1 MSLHER
7 LRDNEAAPWVI
18 KEIKKIE
25 EERDRLKAAMTLI
38 ANGHTYC
45 SYTHNKSDLKCRTFA
60 QKALDHPKSAATTL
74 EQENALLKEALMAI
88 ATAEGREHYAQELW
102 AALLMDKA
110 RAALAKCK

>member
-7 LRDNEAAPWVI
+7 LRDCEAAPWVI
-18 KEIKKIE
+18 KEIEKIE
-25 EERDRLKAAMTLI
+25 EERDRLKAAMALI

-60 QKALDHPKSAATTL
+60 QKALEPKPETTL

-110 RAALAKCK
+110 RAALSKCK

>member
-25 EERDRLKAAMTLI
+25 EERDRLRAAMAII
-38 ANGHTYC
+38 ADGQTYC

-60 QKALDHPKSAATTL
+60 QKALEPKPETL
-74 EQENALLKEALMAI
+74 EQENARLKEALMAI